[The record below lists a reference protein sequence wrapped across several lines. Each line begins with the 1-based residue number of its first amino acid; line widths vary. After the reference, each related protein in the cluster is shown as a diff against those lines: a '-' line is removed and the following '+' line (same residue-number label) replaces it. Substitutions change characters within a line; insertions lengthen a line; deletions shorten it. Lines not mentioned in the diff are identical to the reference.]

1 MQNLKLNLD
10 FKRDSQT
17 MRQMMATELRDF
29 LATGADTVKIDVRED
44 IELEFG
50 MLENA
55 IHIPMQSVPG
65 QLNEL
70 EKYKDETIIVICR
83 SGRRSDQIGQFLEQM
98 GFKDVINLADGM
110 NGWAANVDTNMTV
123 Y

>member
-1 MQNLKLNLD
+1 MN
-10 FKRDSQT
+10 
-17 MRQMMATELRDF
+17 AIELRDF
-29 LATGADTVKIDVRED
+29 LATGVATIKIDVRED

-50 MLENA
+50 MIEDV

-65 QLNEL
+65 QLNQL
-70 EKYKDETIIVICR
+70 EQYKDDTVVVICR

-98 GFKDVINLADGM
+98 GFNNIINLSDGM
-110 NGWAANVDTNMTV
+110 NGWAADVDTSMTV

>member
-1 MQNLKLNLD
+1 MRTMTAVEV
-10 FKRDSQT
+10 RDLLET
-17 MRQMMATELRDF
+17 CVE
-29 LATGADTVKIDVRED
+29 TVKIDVRED

-50 MLENA
+50 IIEGA

-70 EKYKDETIIVICR
+70 EQHKETTVVVICR

-98 GFKDVINLADGM
+98 GFKDVINLAGGM
-110 NGWAANVDTNMTV
+110 NAWATDVDTSMTV

>member
-1 MQNLKLNLD
+1 M
-10 FKRDSQT
+10 RT
-17 MRQMMATELRDF
+17 MTAVELRDY
-29 LATGADTVKIDVRED
+29 LDTGVDTVKIDVRED

-50 MLENA
+50 IMEGA

-70 EKYKDETIIVICR
+70 EKHKETTVVVICR

-98 GFKDVINLADGM
+98 GFKDVINLAGGM
-110 NGWAANVDTNMTV
+110 NAWATDVDTSMTV

>member
-1 MQNLKLNLD
+1 M
-10 FKRDSQT
+10 T
-17 MRQMMATELRDF
+17 ATELRDF
-29 LATGADTVKIDVRED
+29 LDSGVETVKIDVRED

-50 MLENA
+50 MLEEA

-65 QLNEL
+65 KLNEL
-70 EKYKDETIIVICR
+70 EKYKDDTVVVICR
-83 SGRRSDQIGQFLEQM
+83 SGKRSDQIGQFLEKM
-98 GFKDVINLADGM
+98 GFRDIINLADGM

>member
-1 MQNLKLNLD
+1 
-10 FKRDSQT
+10 
-17 MRQMMATELRDF
+17 MRQMTATELRDF
-29 LATGADTVKIDVRED
+29 LATGVATVKIDVRED

-50 MLENA
+50 ILEDA

-65 QLNEL
+65 HLNVL
-70 EKYKDETIIVICR
+70 EKHKNETVIVICR

-98 GFKDVINLADGM
+98 GFSDIINLSDGM
-110 NGWAANVDTNMTV
+110 NGWAADVDTTMTV

>member
-1 MQNLKLNLD
+1 
-10 FKRDSQT
+10 
-17 MRQMMATELRDF
+17 MRQMNSTELNDF
-29 LATGADTVKIDVRED
+29 LATGVEVIKLDVRED

-65 QLNEL
+65 QLNSL
-70 EKYKDETIIVICR
+70 EQYKDDTVVVLCR

-98 GFKDVINLADGM
+98 GFSDIINLADGM
-110 NGWAANVDTNMTV
+110 NGWAVNIDTTMTA

>member
-1 MQNLKLNLD
+1 MTAIELKD
-10 FKRDSQT
+10 FF
-17 MRQMMATELRDF
+17 E
-29 LATGADTVKIDVRED
+29 TGVETVKIDVRED

-50 MLENA
+50 VMDDA

-65 QLNEL
+65 KLNEL
-70 EKYKDETIIVICR
+70 EQYKDKILVVICR

-98 GFKDVINLADGM
+98 GFADVINLVGGM
-110 NGWAANVDTNMTV
+110 NAWAMDVDASMTA